1 MKCGF
6 QKNICTF
13 AVIKISQTMEI
24 QTVLIENENI
34 ISSGASIDGVS
45 VRRSGMAK
53 VQWRKLNTQIP
64 KSEIIPNGVNLY
76 KD

>member
-1 MKCGF
+1 MCFSEKYMYFCSH
-6 QKNICTF
+6 
-13 AVIKISQTMEI
+13 KISQIMEI

-34 ISSGASIDGVS
+34 IPSGASIDGVS